1 MHAHKNEWLFHKVIV
16 LQIIKAPFYNL
27 TRPSLDAFCLFG
39 LISRACPVK
48 PRICNNMKNVAIFSF
63 TNNSSSSTLHLRY
76 EWDPRTKVIACAAR
90 VMCAKEFVIEK
101 GLIFHIVANTG
112 VLFFGDDET
121 RSADESKET
130 KRAQGWSRQIIRGG
144 FYYLQ
149 FSGRR
154 LM

>member
-1 MHAHKNEWLFHKVIV
+1 MHAHTNEWLFHKVIV

-27 TRPSLDAFCLFG
+27 TRPFLDAFCLFG
-39 LISRACPVK
+39 LISRACPVITKTK

-63 TNNSSSSTLHLRY
+63 TNNSSNSTLHLRY

-90 VMCAKEFVIEK
+90 VMCAKELLIEK

-121 RSADESKET
+121 RSADESRDKT
-130 KRAQGWSRQIIRGG
+130 RPGMVSSNYKRG
-144 FYYLQ
+144 FLL
-149 FSGRR
+149 FAI
-154 LM
+154 